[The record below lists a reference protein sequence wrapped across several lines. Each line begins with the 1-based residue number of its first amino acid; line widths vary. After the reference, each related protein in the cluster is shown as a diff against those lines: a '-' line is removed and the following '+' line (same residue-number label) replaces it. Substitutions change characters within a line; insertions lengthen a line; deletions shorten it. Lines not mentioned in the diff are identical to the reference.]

1 MRETNM
7 LNINRI
13 SILLFT
19 SFLTMGCSN
28 KNDVFIPSKKQTEA
42 FLQKNNLDD
51 TYLLNEGLFENPIM
65 ITDYSPI
72 VDENPTI
79 IKSKEE
85 FLNYEPEIYKQDND
99 YKEFNYKEFKNISLE
114 KFDDYNLVISSDL
127 ISGYAAFDYIFKSLF
142 LKDNKLIFHYYY
154 DNYLPEG
161 VEVACVCGYT
171 AYLTFIKKT
180 VEFSEIQEII
190 EKATDYI
197 DN

>member
-1 MRETNM
+1 M

-28 KNDVFIPSKKQTEA
+28 KNDAFMPSKKQTET

-51 TYLLNEGLFENPIM
+51 TYLLNEELFENPIM

-72 VDENPTI
+72 VDKNPTI

-85 FLNYEPEIYKQDND
+85 FLNYEPEIYKQDN
-99 YKEFNYKEFKNISLE
+99 YYEEFNYKEFKNISLE

-127 ISGYAAFDYIFKSLF
+127 MSGYAAFDYIFKNLF
-142 LKDNKLIFHYYY
+142 LKNNKLIFHYYY

-161 VEVACVCGYT
+161 VAVNCVCGNT

-180 VEFSEIQEII
+180 VEFTEIQEII
-190 EKATDYI
+190 EKATDYT

>member
-1 MRETNM
+1 M

-28 KNDVFIPSKKQTEA
+28 KNDVFIPSKKQTET

-51 TYLLNEGLFENPIM
+51 TYLLNEELFENPIM
-65 ITDYSPI
+65 ITDHSPI

-79 IKSKEE
+79 IRSKEE
-85 FLNYEPEIYKQDND
+85 FLNYEPEIYKQNNH

-114 KFDDYNLVISSDL
+114 KFDDYNLVISSNL
-127 ISGYAAFDYIFKSLF
+127 MSGYDAFDYIFKNLF
-142 LKDNKLIFHYYY
+142 LKNNKLIFHYYY

-161 VEVACVCGYT
+161 VGVDCVCGDT

-180 VEFSEIQEII
+180 VEFTEIQEII
-190 EKATDYI
+190 EKATDYT

>member
-1 MRETNM
+1 M

-28 KNDVFIPSKKQTEA
+28 KNDVFIPSKKQTET

-51 TYLLNEGLFENPIM
+51 TYLLNEELFENPIM

-79 IKSKEE
+79 IRSKEE
-85 FLNYEPEIYKQDND
+85 FLNYEPEIYKQNNH

-114 KFDDYNLVISSDL
+114 KFDDYNLVISSNL
-127 ISGYAAFDYIFKSLF
+127 MSGYDAFDYIFKNLF
-142 LKDNKLIFHYYY
+142 LKNNKLIFHYYY

-161 VEVACVCGYT
+161 VGVDCVCGDT

-180 VEFSEIQEII
+180 VEFTEIQEII
-190 EKATDYI
+190 EKATDYT

>member
-1 MRETNM
+1 M

-28 KNDVFIPSKKQTEA
+28 KNDVFIPSKKQTKT

-51 TYLLNEGLFENPIM
+51 THLLNEELFENPIM

-72 VDENPTI
+72 VDKNPTI

-85 FLNYEPEIYKQDND
+85 FLNYEPEIYKQDN
-99 YKEFNYKEFKNISLE
+99 YYEEFNYKEFKNISLE

-127 ISGYAAFDYIFKSLF
+127 MSGYAAFDYIFKNLF

-161 VEVACVCGYT
+161 VAVDCVCGNT

-180 VEFSEIQEII
+180 VEFTEIQEII
-190 EKATDYI
+190 EKATDYT

>member
-1 MRETNM
+1 M

-51 TYLLNEGLFENPIM
+51 TYLLNEQLFENPII

-72 VDENPTI
+72 VDKNPTI

-85 FLNYEPEIYKQDND
+85 FLNYEPEIYKQDN
-99 YKEFNYKEFKNISLE
+99 YYEEFNYKEFKNISLE

-127 ISGYAAFDYIFKSLF
+127 MSGYAAFDYIFKNLF

-161 VEVACVCGYT
+161 VAVNCVCGNT

-180 VEFSEIQEII
+180 VEFTEIQEII
-190 EKATDYI
+190 EKATDYT

>member
-1 MRETNM
+1 M
-7 LNINRI
+7 LNINRT

-28 KNDVFIPSKKQTEA
+28 KNDVFMPSKKQTET
-42 FLQKNNLDD
+42 FLQKKNLDD
-51 TYLLNEGLFENPIM
+51 TYLLNEELFENPIM

-72 VDENPTI
+72 VDKNPTI

-85 FLNYEPEIYKQDND
+85 FLNYEPEIYKQDN
-99 YKEFNYKEFKNISLE
+99 YYEEFNYKEFKNISLE

-127 ISGYAAFDYIFKSLF
+127 MSGYAAFDYIFKNLF

-161 VEVACVCGYT
+161 VAVNCVCGNT

-180 VEFSEIQEII
+180 VEFTEIKEII
-190 EKATDYI
+190 EKATDYT